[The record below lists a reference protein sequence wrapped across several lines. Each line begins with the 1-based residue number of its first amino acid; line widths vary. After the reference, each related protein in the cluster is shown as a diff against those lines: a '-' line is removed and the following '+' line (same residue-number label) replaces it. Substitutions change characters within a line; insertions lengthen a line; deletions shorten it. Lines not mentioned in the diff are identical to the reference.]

1 MVEANFEIDI
11 LKRSRLIILL
21 HIIHSQN
28 IEKLLDIT
36 YEKMTDKFYEHFTF
50 LYFMILCR
58 VGALQQQQNRQQ
70 QQVNLIGPAN
80 QPFDLFELFESV
92 KPIKEF

>member
-1 MVEANFEIDI
+1 MKKILKFDI

-36 YEKMTDKFYEHFTF
+36 YEKMTTNFINISLFY
-50 LYFMILCR
+50 ILCR

-80 QPFDLFELFESV
+80 QPFDLFELFKSV

>member
-1 MVEANFEIDI
+1 MKFDI

-36 YEKMTDKFYEHFTF
+36 YEKMTTTNFINISLFY
-50 LYFMILCR
+50 ILSR

-80 QPFDLFELFESV
+80 QPFDLFELFKSV